1 MSNAVV
7 ALVAGSATKV
17 FSVNAQAEPDFL
29 GYDLLALLR
38 PVIMGAGTEAS
49 VKAQA
54 VALQAMP
61 TRQITQAEFDNWKA
75 GHPTFTTVTTIDQF
89 YAALASI
96 QGDVAAMLNFGVY
109 QDYVTYT
116 ADPGFQQVD
125 WGYVADFDARL
136 FEVYRGCQVAPPTR
150 GRLVGVPINTGQGY
164 KQYYPLQMVGTYTFA
179 QVVALGL
186 PARWWATS

>member
-1 MSNAVV
+1 MSTAVV

-17 FSVNAQAEPDFL
+17 FSVNAQTEPDFL

-38 PVIMGAGTEAS
+38 PVIMGTGTEAS
-49 VKAQA
+49 VKAQT

-109 QDYVTYT
+109 QDYVTFN

-125 WGYVADFDARL
+125 WGYVIDFDTRV
-136 FEVYRGCQVAPPTR
+136 FEIYRGFQLKQPTR
-150 GRLVGVPINTGQGY
+150 GRLVGVPINTGLGF
-164 KQYYPLQMVGTYTFA
+164 KAYYPLQMVGAYTFA

>member
-1 MSNAVV
+1 MSTAVV

-17 FSVNAQAEPDFL
+17 FSVNAQTEPDFL

-38 PVIMGAGTEAS
+38 PVIMGTGTEAS
-49 VKAQA
+49 VKAQT

-109 QDYVTYT
+109 QDYVTFN

-125 WGYVADFDARL
+125 WGYVIDFDTRV
-136 FEVYRGCQVAPPTR
+136 FEIYRGFQLKQPTR
-150 GRLVGVPINTGQGY
+150 GRLVGVPINTGLGF
-164 KQYYPLQMVGTYTFA
+164 KAYYPLQMVGTYTFA